1 MLEQVLEANPKTV
14 KLVFKHFPLRSHR
27 FALQAARAAQAAD
40 TFGKFWQFHDLLFR
54 YHDRLDDQ
62 RVAQIA
68 DELGIDHEA
77 LQERMQ
83 HKEILHKIRKD
94 LVDGKTVGVRG
105 VPSVFING
113 RRLKIRSLEGFQSQ
127 IDKEL
132 KRLKGKEGQ

>member
-1 MLEQVLEANPKTV
+1 MLEANPKTV

-40 TFGKFWQFHDLLFR
+40 TFGKFWQFHDSLFQ

-62 RVAQIA
+62 RVEQIA
-68 DELGIDHEA
+68 GELGIDYGQ
-77 LQERMQ
+77 LQGRMQ
-83 HKEILHKIRKD
+83 QHEILNKIRKD
-94 LVDGKTVGVRG
+94 LVDGKNAGVRG

-127 IDKEL
+127 IDDEL
-132 KRLKGKEGQ
+132 ERLREKGGQ